1 VNFTSLHF
9 TSLYSLA
16 SFVIGS
22 CITPGIENQVIFM
35 KQHQRKLSQ
44 KNFFTTQKFVGCAR
58 YCIRSLLIRAVFLLK
73 FGMVDHPNI
82 MEREIVLHPLFRK
95 LISIR
100 RGKIL
105 LLRYEIY

>member
-1 VNFTSLHF
+1 
-9 TSLYSLA
+9 
-16 SFVIGS
+16 
-22 CITPGIENQVIFM
+22 M

-105 LLRYEIY
+105 LLRYEIYYHSNGEFFT